1 MKETRNGRSHIN
13 TYTYD
18 ENNRLTEIGYGVAG
32 KSFEYDDY
40 GRLTNRDVKYEDRVV
55 FEENY
60 TYKTY
65 NGKPTG
71 QIGTWQNVSTD
82 YDVTYSYTYDDNG
95 NITAISD
102 GTNTTTY
109 VYDSANQLIRENNQA
124 AGNTWVW
131 TYDDAGNILSRTQ
144 YVYTTGDLGMMAGY
158 TPYTYNNADWGD
170 LLTSFNFKTITY
182 DAIGNPLTDGTWT
195 YTWRHGRELSTM
207 TNGTITVR
215 NSYNPDGLRI
225 AKIVNRSN
233 GSETHRYTYNGGQ
246 LVYDIIRI
254 NDSGTISNLTI
265 LMSYDESGRPFMI
278 TYDNVSY
285 YYLLNAQGDVVGIM
299 DVSGDLMVSY
309 TYDAWGNV
317 LSITGPMASTM
328 GQHNQLRYRGYVYDP
343 ETELYYLNSRYYN
356 PEVGRFINA
365 DGMVSGIGGSIL
377 GYNLFSYCFNNP
389 VNKGDPSGNWPKWLS
404 GALNVVY
411 GTLQAAAGAAL
422 GATVGWTGVGAVVA
436 AVLVVNGAATVT
448 QGVGQIVNSV
458 TQTNT
463 MREDNIIRT
472 GVQYVGSSI
481 GGDTGATVA
490 GMVYDAGVF
499 AATLYSP
506 TIHTPT
512 STSSAATQPLHTT
525 GTTSPKN
532 VSNPGGSYTKLDNNG
547 NIYSYTQFN
556 LSGQQTLRIDFQGR
570 AHAGILPHIHLYVY
584 PESGGRV
591 EYIFDLAWHLI
602 N

>member
-1 MKETRNGRSHIN
+1 LREWGRFCCPRSLGNALSIPYGGEEWVISYYYDLTGRLVRQTEVGSACDHEITYTYDEKNNLVSMTETRNGRSHIN

-18 ENNRLTEIGYGVAG
+18 DTNRLTQIGYGVA
-32 KSFEYDDY
+32 KKVFEYDNY
-40 GRLTNRDVKYEDRVV
+40 GRVTGRDVKYYNDLV
-55 FEENY
+55 FEELY

-65 NGKPTG
+65 NGKPTN
-71 QIGTWQNVSTD
+71 QLATWRNKGSE
-82 YDVTYSYTYDDNG
+82 YNVTYSYSYDGSG
-95 NITAISD
+95 NITSGSD
-102 GTNTTTY
+102 GTRTTTY

-124 AGNTWVW
+124 GGFTHTW
-131 TYDDAGNILSRTQ
+131 TYDDAGNILHRKE
-144 YVYTTGDLGMMAGY
+144 YAYTTGTLG
-158 TPYTYNNADWGD
+158 TPSRTVNYTYGDAGWGD
-170 LLTSFNFKTITY
+170 KLTSYNGKTITY

-233 GSETHRYTYNGGQ
+233 GSDTHRYTYNDGK

-481 GGDTGATVA
+481 AGDTGATVA

-499 AATLYSP
+499 AATL
-506 TIHTPT
+506 
-512 STSSAATQPLHTT
+512 
-525 GTTSPKN
+525 
-532 VSNPGGSYTKLDNNG
+532 
-547 NIYSYTQFN
+547 
-556 LSGQQTLRIDFQGR
+556 
-570 AHAGILPHIHLYVY
+570 
-584 PESGGRV
+584 
-591 EYIFDLAWHLI
+591 
-602 N
+602 